1 MKSNQNIAISVI
13 IPTYNEGDRTYRL
26 VGFINQFAAGIVCET
41 IVADAASTDN
51 TCQQAT
57 LAGARVIQCSTK
69 GRASQMNAGA
79 KVAKGNVLYFVHAD
93 VELLPTFTSDI
104 KEALAQ
110 NYQAGCY
117 RYIFDSNKRILKI
130 NAYFT
135 RFKSLMCRGGD
146 QTLFVT
152 KAVFNELSGYNEYY
166 AVMEEYDFI
175 RRLSR
180 KHSFRIIP
188 KNVIVSARKYDRNS
202 WLRVQL
208 VNLFTFIMFFLG
220 RNPLDIK
227 KTYSKLLN
235 YP

>member
-1 MKSNQNIAISVI
+1 
-13 IPTYNEGDRTYRL
+13 
-26 VGFINQFAAGIVCET
+26 
-41 IVADAASTDN
+41 
-51 TCQQAT
+51 
-57 LAGARVIQCSTK
+57 
-69 GRASQMNAGA
+69 MNAGA
-79 KVAKGNVLYFVHAD
+79 QVAKGNVLYFVHAD

-202 WLRVQL
+202 WLRVQV